1 MDTAVILAV
10 GVLIL
15 AEGVGAGTQKLMKI
29 HGYGFSAPIG
39 FAVLLSILELCY
51 FPSQLAGL
59 PFMWNAVVTGLV
71 LLFALGFTIWQ
82 YREVIRKLVRWR
94 TLIVIAY
101 AVFFIITMT
110 KRIGNPETFAA
121 VADTEAVRFQGYSSF
136 VSVFSYFIG
145 VFNPT
150 LNITARILMYFEETL
165 YYALTAMLVVNIVWG
180 FHLRNQWLGVCIA
193 IFLLFSGNFTTA
205 MSSSGELFRL
215 LFVTLSV
222 YVMYTYV
229 KEGNE
234 QIKYLLLFTL
244 AAGMTASRS
253 FIFLAVEM
261 MYCFSVYLFSIRK
274 IRSLFDTF
282 TFAIPLVFY
291 AFLYTC
297 PHYPAVAWAFL
308 IFYAWF
314 LAFRYRKKPRRAIA
328 RSEEYCFDHAIK
340 IFYIIIPV
348 ILAVCSLILVLVL
361 PAGTVSYLDYFKA
374 YPVTDTVADQL
385 FMHSDLLGIMVTAL
399 RWAGVVAVIALS
411 KSKEDRMIRTLMI
424 LMLVVFLNPLT
435 VIALSQSMTGSLY
448 YRGFEILFNPLTL
461 MVILAYIYKFLE
473 WQVFWQ
479 WVLEFF
485 LLFDAGVMIY
495 TILF

>member
-1 MDTAVILAV
+1 MNTAVIFAV
-10 GVLIL
+10 LVLIL
-15 AEGVGAGTQKLMKI
+15 CEGIGAGTKKLMKE

-39 FAVLLSILELCY
+39 FAVLLTVLELCY

-82 YREVIRKLVRWR
+82 YKEVFRKLFRWR

-101 AVFFIITMT
+101 AAFFVISMT
-110 KRIGNPETFAA
+110 KRIGSPETFAA
-121 VADTEAVRFQGYSSF
+121 VVNTEAVRFQGYYSF
-136 VSVFSYFIG
+136 TSVFSYFINA
-145 VFNPT
+145 VNPT
-150 LNITARILMYFEETL
+150 INITATILMYFEETL

-180 FHLRNQWLGVCIA
+180 FHLRNQWLGICIS

-205 MSSSGELFRL
+205 LSSSGELFRL
-215 LFVTLSV
+215 FFVTLSV

-229 KEGNE
+229 KEGDE

-244 AAGMTASRS
+244 TAGMAASQS
-253 FIFLAVEM
+253 FLFLASEM
-261 MYCFSVYLFSIRK
+261 VLCFTVYLFSIRK
-274 IRSLFDTF
+274 IRSLFDAF

-291 AFLYTC
+291 VFLNLC
-297 PHYPAVAWAFL
+297 SRYPLLAWT
-308 IFYAWF
+308 IQIIYAWF
-314 LAFRYRKKPRRAIA
+314 LVFRYRKKPRRIIS
-328 RSEEYCFDHAIK
+328 RSEEYFFDHAVI
-340 IFYIIIPV
+340 IFYFVLPAV
-348 ILAVCSLILVLVL
+348 LAVCSLILRLVL

-385 FMHSDLLGIMVTAL
+385 FVHSDLLGIMVTAL
-399 RWAGVVAVIALS
+399 RWAGVAAVIALA
-411 KSKEDRMIRTLMI
+411 KSKEDQMIRTLMI
-424 LMLVVFLNPLT
+424 LMLIVFLNPLT

-448 YRGFEILFNPLTL
+448 YRGFEILFNPVTL

-479 WVLEFF
+479 
-485 LLFDAGVMIY
+485 
-495 TILF
+495 